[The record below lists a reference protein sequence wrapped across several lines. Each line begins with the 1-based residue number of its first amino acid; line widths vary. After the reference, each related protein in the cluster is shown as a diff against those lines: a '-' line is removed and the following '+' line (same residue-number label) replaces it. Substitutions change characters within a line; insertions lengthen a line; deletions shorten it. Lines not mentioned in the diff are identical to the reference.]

1 MTTEPDIVASAD
13 PNDPAP
19 MEFETAAPAAPSSG
33 THNLRGRTIKSSI
46 WTIGG
51 YGAGNVFRLF
61 SNLVLTRLFTRD
73 VFGLMALI
81 NIFIQGLQMFSDVGI
96 GPSIIQNPRAD
107 EADFLNTAWTIQVI
121 RGCVLWAC
129 SFVIAFP
136 LAHLYGIPEL
146 KLLIPAA
153 GINALISG
161 FNSTTLA
168 QAARHLEIGKLTILE
183 LSAHVLG
190 FIVTIAFCWWS
201 RTVWAFIVAGLF
213 ANLLHLV
220 VSHTLMP
227 GVRNRFCW
235 NKDAARE
242 LFNFGRWVF
251 LSTVLTFFAA
261 QSDRLIF
268 GKMIP
273 LGLLGVYGVA
283 LMLATLPTQAVLR
296 IGSNVAFSTYS
307 RVQDDLQR
315 FRSIFT
321 RVRIPLLVG
330 GGLIIVGLIGCGP
343 AMVRLLWPRDFWE
356 AGWMLQILAAGAWF
370 QILEAAC
377 SAAVLATGA
386 AHWVALGNGTK
397 LAAMCLFMALGYW
410 IDRHLGGDGFRGA
423 IVGVAASNLFKYVPL
438 AIAAHRRGLRPF
450 RWDLALTAM
459 VALGA
464 ILAVGVEH
472 WMIHL
477 NATNLL
483 IVLACGGAVCL
494 LWLPLLY
501 ASWRIVRPAP
511 AA

>member
-1 MTTEPDIVASAD
+1 MTTESEIISAD
-13 PNDPAP
+13 PNDPVP
-19 MEFETAAPAAPSSG
+19 LEYQPAAQASG
-33 THNLRGRTIKSSI
+33 TQNLRGRTIKSSL

-51 YGAGNVFRLF
+51 YGAGNAFRLF
-61 SNLVLTRLFTRD
+61 SNLILTRLFVRD

-96 GPSIIQNPRAD
+96 GPSIIQNPRA
-107 EADFLNTAWTIQVI
+107 EEEEFLNTAWTIQVM
-121 RGCVLWAC
+121 RGVILWIC
-129 SFVIAFP
+129 SFIIAVP
-136 LAHLYGIPEL
+136 LAHLYGVPEL

-168 QAARHLEIGKLTILE
+168 QAARHLEMGKLTILE

-190 FIVTIAFCWWS
+190 FIVTVTFCWWS

-235 NKDAARE
+235 NKAAARE

-261 QSDRLIF
+261 ESDRLIF

-273 LGLLGVYGVA
+273 LGLLGVYGIA

-296 IGSNVAFSTYS
+296 IGSTVAFSAYS
-307 RVQDDLQR
+307 RVQEDLER

-330 GGLIIVGLIGCGP
+330 GGLLIVGLIGCGP
-343 AMVRLLWPRDFWE
+343 AAIRLLWPRDYWE

-370 QILEAAC
+370 QILEATC
-377 SAAVLATGA
+377 GAAVLAAGA
-386 AHWVALGNGTK
+386 AHWMALGNGVK
-397 LAAMCLFMALGYW
+397 LAAMCLFMTVGYW
-410 IDRHLGGDGFRGA
+410 LDRHLGGDGFRGA
-423 IVGVAASNLFKYVPL
+423 IVGVAVSNVSKYLLMAV
-438 AIAAHRRGLRPF
+438 AARRRGLQPF
-450 RWDLALTAM
+450 RWDLLLTGM
-459 VALGA
+459 VFLGTLIA
-464 ILAVGVEH
+464 IGVER

-477 NATNLL
+477 NSTNLL
-483 IVLACGGAVCL
+483 IILACGIVACL

-501 ASWRIVRPAP
+501 TAWRIVRPAP
-511 AA
+511 AV